1 MPPQNGMAALQ
12 ALPRRAP
19 APWAEQGQEEHG
31 ETGSAGGRAGRGQV
45 TGDSHRDY
53 ATASGEGDGEEKAQL
68 RKGWALKGWDVEFPV
83 GEGTRSGSLDWG
95 VCKHR
100 TQPSGRH
107 CSWLSQLLPPR
118 HSTESGAV
126 STLHQ
131 SSQAPQQPGPARW
144 PQWEPMRWKHELHRE
159 ALEGGWGRW
168 RLSCQILLL
177 PLAAHLTGN
186 PDEMTDT
193 LQPSCNHEGKKPE
206 GRSHMLKISRKLQKP
221 GARHPEATGPASGS
235 LALGFPLLR
244 IIKMALVQPLRAGF
258 YRREQWGTVGAAE
271 GSYLGLATVILS
283 GKIHLTDVAS
293 AGDRMMRNGILTV
306 PKCLPTRH

>member
-1 MPPQNGMAALQ
+1 MRRKPSSERGGLQ
-12 ALPRRAP
+12 RGGTWSFRWGRELA
-19 APWAEQGQEEHG
+19 QEAWTG
-31 ETGSAGGRAGRGQV
+31 GFVNRGLSLAGDTARGSA
-45 TGDSHRDY
+45 SSSLRD
-53 ATASGEGDGEEKAQL
+53 T
-68 RKGWALKGWDVEFPV
+68 
-83 GEGTRSGSLDWG
+83 
-95 VCKHR
+95 
-100 TQPSGRH
+100 
-107 CSWLSQLLPPR
+107 
-118 HSTESGAV
+118 TESGAV

-177 PLAAHLTGN
+177 PLAAHLAGN
-186 PDEMTDT
+186 PDEMTDA
-193 LQPSCNHEGKKPE
+193 LQPSCNHEAKKPE
-206 GRSHMLKISRKLQKP
+206 GRSYMLKMSRKLQKP
-221 GARHPEATGPASGS
+221 GARHPEATGPASSS

-244 IIKMALVQPLRAGF
+244 ISKMALVQPLRAGF

-306 PKCLPTRH
+306 PNCLPTRH